1 MSNPISTFNLPAV
14 ALNVLQA
21 RNTAVVDAVAS
32 AAGSERQSPELLQ
45 QESEALA
52 RQTAQSSGGPIPRG
66 QFINILV

>member
-1 MSNPISTFNLPAV
+1 MSSPVSPLNLPAV

-21 RNTAVVDAVAS
+21 RGTAVVDAT
-32 AAGSERQSPELLQ
+32 AGALDSERQAVELLQ

>member
-1 MSNPISTFNLPAV
+1 MSNPVSTLNLPAV

-21 RNTAVVDAVAS
+21 RSTAVVDAAAS
-32 AAGSERQSPELLQ
+32 ALASERQSAELLQ

-52 RQTAQSSGGPIPRG
+52 RQTAQNSGGPIPRG